1 MDEVQA
7 KDKKPIGE
15 WKFTNDEGVSNY
27 QDSSTKPTEPFE
39 PISWAISESIFQEKS
54 FFWYATLVGG
64 TLIFTALVYLL
75 TKDKITALVIILSAA
90 VLAFYASRRPH
101 EVEYR
106 MDEVGLTVGGRQF
119 DYSGFK
125 SFSVSEEVNATL
137 IVLLPLKRFMP
148 ALSVYC
154 KQEDQAKILAKLA
167 DHMPI
172 ENHHEDIVDRFMRKI
187 RY

>member
-1 MDEVQA
+1 MDEVQT
-7 KDKKPIGE
+7 KDKKPVGE
-15 WKFTNDEGVSNY
+15 WKFTDDEEISNY
-27 QDSSTKPTEPFE
+27 QTSSNKSTEPFE
-39 PISWAISESIFQEKS
+39 PISWAISESTFQEKS
-54 FFWYATLVGG
+54 FFWYAALVGG
-64 TLIFTALVYLL
+64 TVIFTALVYLL
-75 TKDKITALVIILSAA
+75 TKDKITALVIIISAV
-90 VLAFYASRRPH
+90 VLAFYASRRSH

-106 MDEVGLTVGGRQF
+106 MDDVGLTVGGRHF
-119 DYSGFK
+119 DYDSFK
-125 SFSVSEEVNATL
+125 SFSVSEEANATL